1 MKAICATDLSAA
13 SEATIENETCLEC
26 LGRIGVE
33 EIHLVTVISSNVH
46 AGMPGMDFEK
56 RREQAL
62 GRYRRVIEDAGFDV
76 ESHVVRGTPHRRI
89 NGIAGAVGASL
100 TVVGSRGKSPLE
112 NRVIGS
118 TARNLARTTVVP
130 LLVNRIER
138 EADEPDVVR
147 EHLFQR
153 MLYATD
159 FSENAERAFEAFSY
173 LRHATREGH
182 AGSRRNAEGSG
193 TSGGRRPQR
202 ATGGAGD
209 PTRGGGIETRT
220 AVRQGDPADEILA
233 AEDEYEPTSIL
244 IGSRGHSRLRRLL
257 LGSVS
262 EDIVARADGTFCS
275 SHRTGWPDTGGELDL
290 TNRAVNVHRP
300 RPRAS
305 ARSPQISGRS
315 YSRRGARRRY
325 RWTWS
330 LRAPTRRPSASLHE
344 VRRSTLPRERYGR
357 PRAVDPSADSPG
369 GSRRR
374 RGRNRC
380 DLSRAARTGVRLTGF
395 SSLLGRRRSRRSR
408 PDLALVVV
416 RQDQVRPRVGAVELI
431 PGVEG

>member
-173 LRHATREGH
+173 LRHATREATLVH
-182 AGSRRNAEGSG
+182 VETPKDPELPEDADPNARLAELATQLEEWGSRREQRSVRVIQQTRSSPRK
-193 TSGGRRPQR
+193 TSTSRRR
-202 ATGGAGD
+202 
-209 PTRGGGIETRT
+209 
-220 AVRQGDPADEILA
+220 
-233 AEDEYEPTSIL
+233 S
-244 IGSRGHSRLRRLL
+244 SS
-257 LGSVS
+257 
-262 EDIVARADGTFCS
+262 ARAGTAGSDDCCSGASLKTSSHGRTGTFCS

-330 LRAPTRRPSASLHE
+330 L
-344 VRRSTLPRERYGR
+344 
-357 PRAVDPSADSPG
+357 
-369 GSRRR
+369 
-374 RGRNRC
+374 
-380 DLSRAARTGVRLTGF
+380 
-395 SSLLGRRRSRRSR
+395 
-408 PDLALVVV
+408 
-416 RQDQVRPRVGAVELI
+416 
-431 PGVEG
+431 